1 MLLSPMSFLKFIATI
16 FTVLLLA
23 MTLDPSA
30 KAEPLVVRLA
40 AVSTVP
46 LVLPHDLTLTPD
58 GQYLVATDMGQ
69 DRVVLLDPST
79 LALRHVIG
87 EGFMSYP
94 HDVTFDPQGRLLV
107 ADSGNNRIL
116 VYRLD
121 GRHETLVE
129 TWAGLE
135 GPEGIAVAPS
145 GEVFVALVR
154 NNTIAQL
161 LDGKVVAS
169 ANAALG
175 MALDRP
181 HDVEVITDA
190 YGQSIIV
197 TDPGNHRLVVFDGTL
212 PPLYEISTWD
222 PPFSEPKYISVGSQG
237 EIFVADQYNNAIRVF
252 SAASEQLGQLAHD
265 EVKMPEGVYASEDRI
280 WVPDT
285 EGGRILLYQ
294 RDTSH

>member
-1 MLLSPMSFLKFIATI
+1 MLLLPMVFFKHNATI
-16 FTVLLLA
+16 FTALLLGMMLA
-23 MTLDPSA
+23 PSA

-40 AVSTVP
+40 AVSNMP
-46 LVLPHDLTLTPD
+46 LALPHDLTLTPD
-58 GQYLVATDMGQ
+58 GQYLVATDMGHN
-69 DRVVLLDPST
+69 RVLLLDPST
-79 LALRHVIG
+79 LALRRVIG

-121 GRHETLVE
+121 GTNETLVE
-129 TWAGLE
+129 TWDDLE
-135 GPEGIAVAPS
+135 GPEGIAVTPN
-145 GEVFVALVR
+145 GEVFVALVG
-154 NNTIAQL
+154 NNSVAQL
-161 LDGKVVAS
+161 VDGKVVAS
-169 ANAALG
+169 ADAALG

-181 HDVEVITDA
+181 HDVEVITDT

-212 PPLYEISTWD
+212 TPLYEISTWD
-222 PPFSEPKYISVGSQG
+222 PPFSEPKYISVGSKG

-252 SAASEQLGQLAHD
+252 SAAAEQLGQLAYG
-265 EVKMPEGVYASEDRI
+265 EVKLPEGVYAKDDRI
-280 WVPDT
+280 WVSDT

-294 RDTSH
+294 RDIQN

>member
-1 MLLSPMSFLKFIATI
+1 MKLLNHIGLI
-16 FTVLLLA
+16 FALLLLGVA
-23 MTLDPSA
+23 ENSPA
-30 KAEPLVVRLA
+30 QAEPIRVRLA
-40 AVSTVP
+40 AISNVP
-46 LVLPHDLTLTPD
+46 LALPHDLALTPD
-58 GQYLVATDMGQ
+58 GQYLVATDMGHN
-69 DRVVLLDPST
+69 RVLLLDPST

-121 GRHETLVE
+121 GTHETLVE
-129 TWAGLE
+129 TWKDLE
-135 GPEGIAVAPS
+135 GPEGIAVTP
-145 GEVFVALVR
+145 GGDVFVALVGT
-154 NNTIAQL
+154 NSIVQL
-161 LDGKVVAS
+161 KDGKVVAS
-169 ANAALG
+169 ADAALG

-181 HDVEVITDA
+181 HDIEVIADT

-212 PPLYEISTWD
+212 TPLYEISTWN
-222 PPFSEPKYISVGSQG
+222 PPFSEPKYISVGTHG

-252 SAASEQLGQLAHD
+252 SASSEQLGQFAHG
-265 EVKMPEGVYASEDRI
+265 EVKLPEGVYAKDDRI
-280 WVPDT
+280 WVSDT

-294 RDTSH
+294 RDITQ